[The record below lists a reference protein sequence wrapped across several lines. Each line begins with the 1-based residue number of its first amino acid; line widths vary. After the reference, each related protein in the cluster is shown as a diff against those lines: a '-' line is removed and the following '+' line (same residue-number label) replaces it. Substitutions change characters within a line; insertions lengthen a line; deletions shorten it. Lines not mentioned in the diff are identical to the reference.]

1 LSTPPPLGNSA
12 HPLSGWKY
20 HKLDPD
26 NFSTSEKHN
35 VLIFVIAGTV
45 LATREHDKG
54 PDLFFHTL
62 YQLADQG
69 LEFKVSVMGETF
81 SEVPGMDKIIV
92 H

>member
-1 LSTPPPLGNSA
+1 M
-12 HPLSGWKY
+12 
-20 HKLDPD
+20 
-26 NFSTSEKHN
+26 
-35 VLIFVIAGTV
+35 

-69 LEFKVSVMGETF
+69 LEFKVSVIGETF